1 MKYSLISLS
10 SATLFAGEL
19 TANQENQSE
28 DYVMNFISQNVR
40 EVSSPGTGAERLL
53 SLDDLESVSAT
64 VNTRLKALADG
75 PKKNVDKDKL
85 EGEICSLVYT
95 ALEHVPVEIL
105 DDPGFWRFIGI
116 RYFWSFTLWR
126 ESAALEKKEKNNI
139 ATYFSAKSSSESIPL
154 RLYLRAQAMR
164 DVNGNFPLA
173 EAVPEGTDFW
183 RSHIIRVR
191 TGRARVL
198 AQAFAKIQSSERMMT
213 DELRQF
219 AKRLNRQWS
228 NVIMLD
234 YDDKQSNDILKE
246 IKKSLK

>member
-1 MKYSLISLS
+1 MRYSSISLS

-19 TANQENQSE
+19 TANQQNQSE
-28 DYVMNFISQNVR
+28 DYVMNFLSQNVR
-40 EVSSPGTGAERLL
+40 ETSSPGTGAERLL
-53 SLDDLESVSAT
+53 DLDDLEAVAAT
-64 VNTRLKALADG
+64 VNSRLKKLAVA
-75 PKKNVDKDKL
+75 PKKGVDKDEL
-85 EGEICSLVYT
+85 EGEICSLVYK

-126 ESAALEKKEKNNI
+126 ESSALAKNNI

-164 DVNGNFPLA
+164 DVNGNFSLA

-198 AQAFAKIQSSERMMT
+198 AQAFAKLQSTDRMMT

-219 AKRLNRQWS
+219 ARRLNRQWS

-234 YDDKQSNDILKE
+234 YNDKQSSDILKE
-246 IKKSLK
+246 IKKSLN

>member
-1 MKYSLISLS
+1 MRYSSISLS
-10 SATLFAGEL
+10 SAALFAGEL
-19 TANQENQSE
+19 TANQQNQSE

-40 EVSSPGTGAERLL
+40 ETSSPGTGAERLL
-53 SLDDLESVSAT
+53 DLDDLEAVSAT
-64 VNTRLKALADG
+64 VNSRLKRLAVAS
-75 PKKNVDKDKL
+75 KKSVDKDEL
-85 EGEICSLVYT
+85 EGEICSLVYK

-105 DDPGFWRFIGI
+105 DDAGFWRFIGI

-126 ESAALEKKEKNNI
+126 ESSALANNNI

-164 DVNGNFPLA
+164 DANGNFSLA

-198 AQAFAKIQSSERMMT
+198 AQAFAKLQSSDRMMT

-219 AKRLNRQWS
+219 ARRLNRQWS

-234 YDDKQSNDILKE
+234 YDDKQSSDILKE

>member
-1 MKYSLISLS
+1 MRYSTISLS
-10 SATLFAGEL
+10 SVALFAAEL
-19 TANQENQSE
+19 TENNQNRSE

-40 EVSSPGTGAERLL
+40 EVSSPGTGSEKLL
-53 SLDDLESVSAT
+53 DLDDLKAVSET
-64 VNTRLKALADG
+64 TNTRLNALVGA
-75 PKKNVDKDKL
+75 PKKSVDKDKL
-85 EGEICSLVYT
+85 EGEICSLVYK

-126 ESAALEKKEKNNI
+126 ESSALAKNNI

-164 DVNGNFPLA
+164 DANGNFSLA

-198 AQAFAKIQSSERMMT
+198 AQAFAKLQSSDRMMT

-219 AKRLNRQWS
+219 ARRLNRQWS

-234 YDDKQSNDILKE
+234 YDDKQSSDILKE

>member
-1 MKYSLISLS
+1 MRYSTISLS
-10 SATLFAGEL
+10 GAVLFSAEL
-19 TANQENQSE
+19 TASEQNQSE
-28 DYVMNFISQNVR
+28 DYVMGFLAQNVV
-40 EVSSPGTGAERLL
+40 EASSPGTGVERLL
-53 SLDDLESVSAT
+53 KLDDLEALSVS
-64 VNTRLKALADG
+64 VNTQVKALIST
-75 PKKNVDKDKL
+75 PKKNADKDKL
-85 EGEICSLVYT
+85 EGEICGLVYR
-95 ALEHVPVEIL
+95 ALEHVPIEIL

-116 RYFWSFTLWR
+116 RYFWGFTLWR
-126 ESAALEKKEKNNI
+126 ESSALAKNNI

-164 DVNGNFPLA
+164 DSDGQFPLA
-173 EAVPEGTDFW
+173 EAVSEGTDFW

-191 TGRARVL
+191 TGRARAL
-198 AQAFAKIQSSERMMT
+198 AQAFAKLQGSDRMMT

-219 AKRLNRQWS
+219 ARRLNRQWA